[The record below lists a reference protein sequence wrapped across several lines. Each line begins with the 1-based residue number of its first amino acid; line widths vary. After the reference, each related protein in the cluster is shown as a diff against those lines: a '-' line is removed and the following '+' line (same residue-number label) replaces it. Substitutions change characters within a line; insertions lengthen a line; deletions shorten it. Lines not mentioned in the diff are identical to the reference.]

1 MVYKFF
7 DKKTGSG
14 VSVNEQLAE
23 ELHKP
28 VIKKFKR
35 RKLNMRFLKTIFVF
49 FCSTKCMVSLTSK
62 RRNSFQNN
70 NKKSNIQFSWQT
82 SDF

>member
-14 VSVNEQLAE
+14 MSVSE

-28 VIKKFKR
+28 VIKKFKS
-35 RKLNMRFLKTIFVF
+35 RKGF
-49 FCSTKCMVSLTSK
+49 
-62 RRNSFQNN
+62 
-70 NKKSNIQFSWQT
+70 KSICEI
-82 SDF
+82 